1 MMHTRRYV
9 NKAKYAP
16 KTTNSLKPLDVAEL
30 LKEEIDCNNISF
42 EIVSDATG
50 IPGKRVERIPGKN
63 EETLAMISLYRHGA
77 PWAKLE
83 AKRWLQKVME
93 GVE

>member
-1 MMHTRRYV
+1 M
-9 NKAKYAP
+9 
-16 KTTNSLKPLDVAEL
+16 
-30 LKEEIDCNNISF
+30 ISF
-42 EIVSDATG
+42 EDRLDDFHKGLVSGDIYSRLQVKT
-50 IPGKRVERIPGKN
+50 

-93 GVE
+93 GVG

>member
-1 MMHTRRYV
+1 MSRFEDR
-9 NKAKYAP
+9 
-16 KTTNSLKPLDVAEL
+16 LDDL
-30 LKEEIDCNNISF
+30 HKGLISGD
-42 EIVSDATG
+42 IYSRLN
-50 IPGKRVERIPGKN
+50 GKKI
-63 EETLAMISLYRHGA
+63 ETLAMISLYHHGA